1 MADKII
7 HLNNVRKSFLSK
19 PVLKGLS
26 FEVYS
31 GELIALLGCNGAGK
45 TTTINILLGLE
56 KPDDGYVSLVG
67 HSPGDM
73 QVKQQVGVTP
83 QGTDFPE
90 GLKVREVLAMVAA
103 HYINPIPIETV
114 IDRFFLSDIADQ
126 VTAGLSYGQKRR
138 IAVALSFIGNPK
150 LIFLDEPTTGLDVKS
165 RHAIWQVIRDYVSSG
180 GTVVLTTHY
189 LEEAENLAS
198 RVLVL
203 DDGVIST
210 EGSVQDIISNSAM
223 TSISFQAEQCPIDL
237 QYAVNVKQKEGRYF
251 LETANSDRLI
261 RELVHKQINFQH
273 LLVHKSNLETAFL
286 TMSHSGDSQ

>member
-1 MADKII
+1 MTNKII
-7 HLNNVRKSFLSK
+7 QLKDVKKRFLSK

-26 FEVYS
+26 FEVCS

-56 KPDDGYVSLVG
+56 KPDEGHVSLFG
-67 HSPGDM
+67 YSPGDM
-73 QVKQQVGVTP
+73 RVKRQVGVTP

-103 HYINPIPIETV
+103 HYINPIPVETI
-114 IDRFFLSDIADQ
+114 IDRFYLSDIADQ

-165 RHAIWQVIRDYVSSG
+165 RHALWAVIKDYVSSG

-203 DDGVIST
+203 DDGVIRA

-223 TSISFQAEQCPIDL
+223 TSISFQAEQCPADL
-237 QYAVNVKQKEGRYF
+237 QYAANVQQKEGRFF
-251 LETANSDRLI
+251 LETANSDKLI

-273 LLVHKSNLETAFL
+273 LVVHESNLETAFL
-286 TMSHSGDSQ
+286 TMSHSGESQ